1 MFCLLSCLTGGR
13 LVGWLG
19 SRVTQFGPVACFVVC
34 FVVYCWLQFMR
45 RNLMIDE
52 IAEAC
57 MFESSFRVVLNFDV
71 ETLTKHPSNTSHLLL
86 LTTASVL
93 QRRKDIVSK

>member
-1 MFCLLSCLTGGR
+1 M
-13 LVGWLG
+13 
-19 SRVTQFGPVACFVVC
+19 TQFGPVACFVVC
-34 FVVYCWLQFMR
+34 FVVYRWLQFMR

-71 ETLTKHPSNTSHLLL
+71 ETLTKQHPSNTSHLLL
-86 LTTASVL
+86 LTTASAL
-93 QRRKDIVSK
+93 KMKDIVSK